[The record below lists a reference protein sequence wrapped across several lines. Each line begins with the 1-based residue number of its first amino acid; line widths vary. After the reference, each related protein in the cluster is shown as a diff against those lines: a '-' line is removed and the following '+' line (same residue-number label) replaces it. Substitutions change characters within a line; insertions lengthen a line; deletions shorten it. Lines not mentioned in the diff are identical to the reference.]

1 MKLFS
6 CRSGGGWFLGLDA
19 VTCIHR
25 GRYTVLRFSD
35 PYHIKISSDKCSIE
49 CWNLTQPGLWTCK
62 WCAVMMSTQVYTGGG
77 CGAGPGGHQPD
88 VASLSPPGQ
97 RSSVLG
103 PGGATTTNKNSRLKY
118 QWVYFVFCKA
128 FLLRCSCLYSRQF
141 FFKITLSEHS
151 KS

>member
-6 CRSGGGWFLGLDA
+6 CRSGGGWFLGLDT
-19 VTCIHR
+19 VTCIHWTKEQQ
-25 GRYTVLRFSD
+25 YWFSD
-35 PYHIKISSDKCSIE
+35 SIISRYQVTSVTLNVTIWPSTGCE
-49 CWNLTQPGLWTCK
+49 LQVK
-62 WCAVMMSTQVYTGGG
+62 WCTVMMLSLPGSGRWLW
-77 CGAGPGGHQPD
+77 AGPGGHQSAEAP
-88 VASLSPPGQ
+88 LSPPGQ

-141 FFKITLSEHS
+141 FS
-151 KS
+151 K